1 MSNVAIF
8 ALMIQHKNHVE
19 WITHETNRDIL
30 RISKVKTLSPIAKE
44 LVVNRLKWYFHRL
57 IATLQD
63 NLEKDVNA
71 LKQAHPFAT
80 ITYNE

>member
-19 WITHETNRDIL
+19 WLTNETNRDIL
-30 RISKVKTLSPIAKE
+30 RISKVKSLSPIAKE
-44 LVVNRLKWYFHRL
+44 VVINRLKWYFQRL
-57 IATLQD
+57 ITTLEV

-71 LKQAHPFAT
+71 LKQAHAFAT
-80 ITYNE
+80 ITYV